1 MGIDLCANANT
12 KQVIKQYLSEVGMGN
27 IQSLSYDQALTLR
40 DKVKPKCHKG
50 HTINDYGNIGTLKC
64 DSGRAGDRCF
74 KQQNYM
80 ITCYGQGCGGASD
93 SRWFFFC
100 SACLYSGE

>member
-12 KQVIKQYLSEVGMGN
+12 KQVIKQYLAECKVGN
-27 IQSLSYDQALTLR
+27 IQSLSLTQAVALR
-40 DKVKPKCHKG
+40 DKVKPKCNQG
-50 HTINDYGNIGTLKC
+50 HIINFCWSGTYKC

-80 ITCYGQGCGGASD
+80 INCNSQGCGGATHSH
-93 SRWFFFC
+93 SFYFC